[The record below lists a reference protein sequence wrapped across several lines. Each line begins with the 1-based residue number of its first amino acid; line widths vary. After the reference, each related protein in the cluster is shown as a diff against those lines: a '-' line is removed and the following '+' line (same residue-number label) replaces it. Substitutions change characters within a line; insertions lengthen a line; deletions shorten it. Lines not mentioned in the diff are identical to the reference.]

1 MQLHETTVLPL
12 TQISAVLERMLKV
25 LENAT
30 FSHKINQKR
39 LFKETHLVPALLAL
53 IEVPGLGTDTS
64 YARKARCLRMLTLPR
79 LFRYGIWPALR
90 FGSCPWRHAPAGQH
104 DE

>member
-1 MQLHETTVLPL
+1 LRRQSRLCTDPAANWLQLGEAAKRPL
-12 TQISAVLERMLKV
+12 TQISAVLERVLKV

-53 IEVPGLGTDTS
+53 IEVPGLGTGAT
-64 YARKARCLRMLTLPR
+64 YT
-79 LFRYGIWPALR
+79 
-90 FGSCPWRHAPAGQH
+90 
-104 DE
+104 